1 LFNNKIIKQSDADLY
16 SMPSLEDEGTG
27 QSRGR
32 LVKKTEAIQRQAYE
46 EGFASGEAA
55 GYAAGE
61 QKALVLIERLEMIIK
76 EITAFKNSLAKDVES
91 QIVDLSVAIA
101 RKIII
106 EEISTKPDII
116 TTMVQEALIRLE
128 RTGKIKIKIN
138 PALYEL
144 FTKKKSELTDI
155 HEDITFDVDPN
166 IPVTGPLVISET
178 EEVVTDIDSLMNN
191 IVEGMKGN
199 TKSEKV

>member
-128 RTGKIKIKIN
+128 RTGKIKYMRTS
-138 PALYEL
+138 LSML
-144 FTKKKSELTDI
+144 
-155 HEDITFDVDPN
+155 
-166 IPVTGPLVISET
+166 IPISPLQVPLS
-178 EEVVTDIDSLMNN
+178 
-191 IVEGMKGN
+191 
-199 TKSEKV
+199 